1 MFDIPHDPKNLYFY
15 PLLLTAYMKY
25 LALLV
30 LLVCSSSVFG
40 QNQLDSLN
48 KALDNA
54 KGDQRVK
61 TLNELFRVNFNSEPV
76 QAIGYASQALTLA
89 TEIDD
94 RKGMAAAY
102 NNLGVAYKSQGA
114 LDKALEYYLNSL
126 KIYDNL
132 KNKDGVATTKSNIG
146 AIYSLKKD
154 YGQAMKYF
162 EEANESFSELGNPEK
177 IVGSLNNLGILH
189 SDLQLY
195 EQSLKYFSQASQLS
209 EKMGKVNS
217 DPLNNIGNLYF
228 RQGNY
233 QRAAEYYERAMVIA
247 RKENNQTALLYSLA
261 NLGELYAKAGQTTK
275 AQSYLDTAAV
285 LSGRLQ
291 AYLFEPTILKSRA
304 SNYAKQ
310 NKMKEAYETMLRYD
324 QAKDKIY
331 GEESTRK
338 IAQMEMALNLH
349 EKEKEIE
356 SLKATDDIK
365 SLQLKNSRMF
375 IVAIVLSIITV
386 IGLINFFYTKR
397 KISKA

>member
-1 MFDIPHDPKNLYFY
+1 MFGIPFNPKNLYFY
-15 PLLLTAYMKY
+15 TSLLTLFMKY
-25 LALLV
+25 FAALV
-30 LLVCSSSVFG
+30 LLVCSCYVFG

-48 KALDNA
+48 KALDKA

-61 TLNELFRVNFNSEPV
+61 TLNELFRANFNSEPV
-76 QAIGYASQALTLA
+76 QAIGYARQALTLA

-126 KIYDNL
+126 KIYDIL

-162 EEANESFSELGNPEK
+162 EEANASFTELGNPEK
-177 IVGSLNNLGILH
+177 IVGSMNNLGILH

-275 AQSYLDTAAV
+275 AQAYLDSAAV
-285 LSGRLQ
+285 LSERLQ
-291 AYLFEPTILKSRA
+291 AYVFEPTILKSQA
-304 SNYAKQ
+304 TNFAKQ
-310 NKMKEAYETMLRYD
+310 NKMKEAYETMLCYD

-375 IVAIVLSIITV
+375 IVAIVLSIITA
-386 IGLINFFYTKR
+386 IGLINFFYTRK

>member
-1 MFDIPHDPKNLYFY
+1 MFGIPYNPKNLYFY
-15 PLLLTAYMKY
+15 TLLLTAYMKY
-25 LALLV
+25 LAILV
-30 LLVCSSSVFG
+30 LLVCSCSVFG

-48 KALDNA
+48 KALDKA

-61 TLNELFRVNFNSEPV
+61 TLNELFRANFNSEPV
-76 QAIGYASQALTLA
+76 QAIGYARQALTLA

-114 LDKALEYYLNSL
+114 LDKALEYYLSSL
-126 KIYDNL
+126 NIYDNL
-132 KNKDGVATTKSNIG
+132 KNKDGVATTKSNI
-146 AIYSLKKD
+146 ATIYSLKKD

-162 EEANESFSELGNPEK
+162 EEANTSFTELGNPEK
-177 IVGSLNNLGILH
+177 IVGSMNNLGILH

-195 EQSLKYFSQASQLS
+195 EQALKYFSQASQLS

-217 DPLNNIGNLYF
+217 DPFNNIGNLYF

-275 AQSYLDTAAV
+275 AQAYLDSASA
-285 LSGRLQ
+285 LSERLQ
-291 AYLFEPTILKSRA
+291 AYVFSPTILKSQ
-304 SNYAKQ
+304 STNYAKQ
-310 NKMKEAYETMLRYD
+310 NKMKEAYETMLLYD
-324 QAKDKIY
+324 QAKEKIY

-338 IAQMEMALNLH
+338 IAQMEMALNLN

-356 SLKATDDIK
+356 GLKAADEIK
-365 SLQLKNSRMF
+365 SLQLRNTRMV
-375 IVAIVLSIITV
+375 ITAIVLGV
-386 IGLINFFYTKR
+386 IVILSMINLFYSKK
-397 KISKA
+397 KIKKN

>member
-15 PLLLTAYMKY
+15 PLLLTTYMKY

-61 TLNELFRVNFNSEPV
+61 TLNELFRANFNSEPV
-76 QAIGYASQALTLA
+76 QAIGYARQALTLA

-94 RKGMAAAY
+94 SKGMAAAY

-162 EEANESFSELGNPEK
+162 EEANESFTELGNPEK

-291 AYLFEPTILKSRA
+291 AYLFEPTILKSQA

-397 KISKA
+397 KIAKA

>member
-61 TLNELFRVNFNSEPV
+61 TLNELFRANFNSEPV

-233 QRAAEYYERAMVIA
+233 QHAAEYYERAMVIT

-291 AYLFEPTILKSRA
+291 AYLFEPTILKSQA

-397 KISKA
+397 KIAKA

>member
-15 PLLLTAYMKY
+15 PLLLTTYMKY
-25 LALLV
+25 LAQLV

-61 TLNELFRVNFNSEPV
+61 TLNELFRANFNSEPV
-76 QAIGYASQALTLA
+76 QAIGYARQALTLA

-162 EEANESFSELGNPEK
+162 EEANESFTELGNPEK

-261 NLGELYAKAGQTTK
+261 NLSELYAKAGQTTK

-291 AYLFEPTILKSRA
+291 AYLFEPTILKSQA
-304 SNYAKQ
+304 SNFAKQ

-397 KISKA
+397 KIAKA

>member
-61 TLNELFRVNFNSEPV
+61 TLNELFRANFNSEPV

-233 QRAAEYYERAMVIA
+233 QHAAEYYERAMVIA

-291 AYLFEPTILKSRA
+291 AYLFEPTILKSQA

-397 KISKA
+397 KIAKA